1 MGGGTFGWGYPWMG
15 LPLGGGTLG
24 WGYQWVGDTYGWGY
38 PWVWVPLDGV
48 TFGLGV
54 PRAASPLHHPRVKRP
69 HPQLQ
74 GDSTAFRGN
83 SALCTLP
90 SALLCAVCGRGH
102 AGGLLGVSMQGMHL
116 AGDAAGLHA
125 RGCSLFLAED
135 ALQVSVQGMLWVSS

>member
-1 MGGGTFGWGYPWMG
+1 M
-15 LPLGGGTLG
+15 
-24 WGYQWVGDTYGWGY
+24 
-38 PWVWVPLDGV
+38 DGV

-54 PRAASPLHHPRVKRP
+54 PRAASPLQHPRVKRP
-69 HPQLQ
+69 QPQLQ